1 MSNLAHD
8 NDDLLDAGLSAVMGP
23 GRCIDATKNVPPKKN
38 KPQPVTVKQSEAKNA
53 PAAIELA
60 PPAPAPS
67 YMDRLKN
74 CAKHSVL
81 YGGLCVLFFMW
92 QQKGLMDAAA
102 AVPAM
107 LTCSAM
113 WGLNVGKTALK

>member
-1 MSNLAHD
+1 MSNLAHE

-23 GRCIDATKNVPPKKN
+23 GRCIDATKNVSPKKN
-38 KPQPVTVKQSEAKNA
+38 KPQLAAVKPAEAKNI
-53 PAAIELA
+53 PADIEFA
-60 PPAPAPS
+60 PPVSAPS
-67 YMDRLKN
+67 YMDRLRN
-74 CAKHSVL
+74 CAKHSVI
-81 YGGLCVLFFMW
+81 YGGLCVLFFLW

>member
-1 MSNLAHD
+1 MSNLAHE

-23 GRCIDATKNVPPKKN
+23 GRCVDATKNVPPKKN
-38 KPQPVTVKQSEAKNA
+38 KPQPAAVKPAEVKNI
-53 PAAIELA
+53 PADIEFA
-60 PPAPAPS
+60 PPASAPS
-67 YMDRLKN
+67 YMDRLRN
-74 CAKHSVL
+74 CAKHSIL
-81 YGGLCVLFFMW
+81 YGGLCVLFFLW